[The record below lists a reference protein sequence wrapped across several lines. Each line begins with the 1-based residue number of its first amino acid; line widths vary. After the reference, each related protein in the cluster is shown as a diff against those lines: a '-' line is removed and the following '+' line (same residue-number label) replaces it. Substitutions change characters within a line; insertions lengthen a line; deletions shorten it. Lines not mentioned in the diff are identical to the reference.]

1 MPEEQQSPEP
11 ASGGSV
17 HDASSTIGP
26 PRDEELP
33 EEPLGGLPGEKPSP
47 DAGTASRD
55 LPPEAPTGA
64 KKDESET
71 TTTQ

>member
-11 ASGGSV
+11 ASESV
-17 HDASSTIGP
+17 MDPTSTIGP

-47 DAGTASRD
+47 DQGTASRD
-55 LPPEAPTGA
+55 LPPEPPDSAQ
-64 KKDESET
+64 KDETET

>member
-11 ASGGSV
+11 ASGSV
-17 HDASSTIGP
+17 MDSSSVIGP

-33 EEPLGGLPGEKPSP
+33 EEPPGGLPGEKPSP
-47 DAGTASRD
+47 DQGTASRD
-55 LPPEAPTGA
+55 LPPEPPTSA